1 MECIVKMKKLPPKLI
16 GEDVI
21 LKYDKSIQ
29 VHFSGKRQVLSSSPI
44 NGGYRENLTDIF
56 NFDEIPENG
65 SECKMKADTY
75 EEHMKIVS
83 SEIGLNCETVAGLST
98 AVQMSSAVYVEG
110 EYKGIKVSVIAT
122 GGINVNG
129 GRAGDKASWDERTDY
144 DKEYKHGTINI
155 ILAIDAHLSEGAM
168 TKAVITATEGKTAA
182 LQELLASSHYSNGL
196 ATGSGTDGIIVIAN
210 PSSEIYL
217 TDAGQHS
224 KLGELIGATVI
235 MAVKETLYLQT
246 GMCSNS
252 QHNIFSRMDR
262 FGITRQWVLERLPL
276 NQIRKETN
284 SEDIDFLAEED
295 NMVTYTSLYA
305 HLIDQFNWGLIS
317 EEEVENATDILLKL
331 MDMDILDVGDIS
343 DCYNR
348 MVEKYKN
355 GLITKIRNHRIK

>member
-1 MECIVKMKKLPPKLI
+1 MECIVKMKKFPKNLI
-16 GEDVI
+16 GEDVL

-44 NGGYRENLTDIF
+44 NGGYRENLTDVF
-56 NFDEIPENG
+56 NFDEVPENG

-83 SEIGLNCETVAGLST
+83 YELGLNPDTVAGLST
-98 AVQMSSAVYVEG
+98 AVQMLSAVYVEG
-110 EYKGIKVSVIAT
+110 VYKEIKVAVIAT

-129 GRAGDKASWDERTDY
+129 GRVGDKASWDERVDY
-144 DKEYKHGTINI
+144 NDEHKPGTINL
-155 ILAIDAHLSEGAM
+155 ILAIEAHLSEGAM

-196 ATGSGTDGIIVIAN
+196 ATGSGTDGIIVIAD

-217 TDAGQHS
+217 TDSGQHS

-262 FGITRQWVLERLPL
+262 FGITRQWVLERLQL
-276 NQIRKETN
+276 NLIRKETDFEN
-284 SEDIDFLAEED
+284 IDFLAEED

-305 HLIDQFNWGLIS
+305 HLIDQFNWGLLS
-317 EEEVENATDILLKL
+317 EKEVENATDSLLKL
-331 MDMDILDVGDIS
+331 MEMDILDVGDVS

-348 MVEKYKN
+348 IVEKYKN
-355 GLITKIRNHRIK
+355 GLITKIKNHRIE